1 MGGHEKSAMK
11 KPAAARKDEKKRSAC
26 MKMRKAMKKK
36 VGRHQEIT
44 KRSGVQQRAYKEN
57 VVKNKERMKKKNV
70 KNRARRAARNGKKY
84 QTLCPELEHLAVAA
98 YAKAMER
105 ANSAH
110 ETADKALEE
119 AGEAKKD
126 AAGARAM
133 ASENSQ
139 RITSLKEEVMTELGT
154 LARRAKRSEERLTAD
169 ERMRGY
175 VFSSPKTSG
184 ALAR

>member
-1 MGGHEKSAMK
+1 MHEDAQSDEEEGRPPPGDHEEVRRAT
-11 KPAAARKDEKKRSAC
+11 AGIQRERSEEEGVDEKEKCQESC
-26 MKMRKAMKKK
+26 KTSGKKW
-36 VGRHQEIT
+36 
-44 KRSGVQQRAYKEN
+44 
-57 VVKNKERMKKKNV
+57 
-70 KNRARRAARNGKKY
+70 KKY
-84 QTLCPELEHLAVAA
+84 QTQCPELGHLAVAA

-154 LARRAKRSEERLTAD
+154 LARRAQRSEERLTAD